1 MRNKMMKKTTVQ
13 KEHDNISEILM
24 NKGMKSK
31 EMIGNHKLNVKVNSI
46 SQVKQIS
53 NELIQD
59 NNYYTNLTRLGHEQ
73 REQLQPTKILERGT
87 ASTDKENE
95 TQTKKIKKE
104 ENLIYTIENMKD
116 KKEPTEKYGR
126 NIRVQHFEERIE
138 EIVTKEI
145 RSIRTRTKQKEHDHV
160 TKEVSNSQLQQE
172 TFNRG

>member
-1 MRNKMMKKTTVQ
+1 MMKKTTVQ

-95 TQTKKIKKE
+95 TQTKTIKKRK
-104 ENLIYTIENMKD
+104 I
-116 KKEPTEKYGR
+116 
-126 NIRVQHFEERIE
+126 
-138 EIVTKEI
+138 
-145 RSIRTRTKQKEHDHV
+145 
-160 TKEVSNSQLQQE
+160 
-172 TFNRG
+172 